1 MIHTGTI
8 ITPAQT
14 TGVLRPA
21 GTVPLLR
28 LSRVPT
34 LISTPPLTM
43 VAVRYAMTS
52 KFVRICIIIAT
63 MIVGIMMV
71 SSLYKN
77 LSALMTSPTP
87 EAAVEQNSGQ

>member
-1 MIHTGTI
+1 MIRTGTI

-14 TGVLRPA
+14 TGVLRLA

-28 LSRVPT
+28 LSRVLTP
-34 LISTPPLTM
+34 ISTPPPTM
-43 VAVRYAMTS
+43 VAAQYAMTS

-63 MIVGIMMV
+63 IIVGIMMV

-77 LSALMTSPTP
+77 LSALMTSPSS
-87 EAAVEQNSGQ
+87 EAAMEQNAGQ